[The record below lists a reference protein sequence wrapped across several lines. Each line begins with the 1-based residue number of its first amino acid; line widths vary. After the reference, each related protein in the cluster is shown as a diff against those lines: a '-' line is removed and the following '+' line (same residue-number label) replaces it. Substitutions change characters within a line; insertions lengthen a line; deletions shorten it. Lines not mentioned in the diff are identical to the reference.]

1 MGAFGQRAVHGPPG
15 AQIPVARDRLA
26 RELTTPVLAEIRIE
40 SLGAISLAT
49 AEFGRGLTVLT
60 GETGTGKTM
69 VVTGLHLLG
78 GARADATRVRSGAER
93 AVVEGRFS
101 TADLDDT
108 AHLDDLLDA
117 SGAERDED
125 GSVIAL
131 RTVAR
136 DGPSRAYLGGRSV
149 PAKSLS
155 GFTAELLTLHG
166 QNDQLRLMRPEE
178 QRGALDRFAGTGP
191 TLERYRKLRDAW
203 LSAQRDLIDRRNR
216 ARELVQ
222 ETDRLKFALNEIDTV
237 DPRPGEDDALVAD
250 IVRLSELDTLR
261 EAAVSAREALSA
273 EDPDG
278 SGVSATDSLGRA
290 RAALESTDD
299 AALRALAAQLD
310 EALTVVVEVARE
322 LGGFLDELPV
332 DASALESKL
341 ARQAELRT
349 LTRKYAADINGVLRW
364 AAQSRERLAQLDVS
378 EEGLA
383 ALANRVDELSRELS
397 ATAVDLGKARRTAA
411 KRLAKEVTA
420 ELSAL
425 AMADA
430 EFAIDV
436 TTDLAPDRDD
446 PAALTVSFGPSGPM
460 LARAGADGIDRVE
473 FGFAAHHGMTVL
485 PLAKSA
491 SGGELSRVMLA
502 LEVVLAASRKQSGGT
517 TMVFDE
523 IDAGV
528 GGWAAVQI
536 GRRLARLARTHQV
549 IVVTHLPQVAAYA
562 DVHLVV
568 YSDVGSKGASGVQR
582 VTGDDRVA
590 ELARMLAG
598 LGESDSGRAHA
609 RELLDAAQK
618 YQT

>member
-1 MGAFGQRAVHGPPG
+1 DAA
-15 AQIPVARDRLA
+15 AAALD
-26 RELTTPVLAEIRIE
+26 
-40 SLGAISLAT
+40 
-49 AEFGRGLTVLT
+49 
-60 GETGTGKTM
+60 ET
-69 VVTGLHLLG
+69 
-78 GARADATRVRSGAER
+78 
-93 AVVEGRFS
+93 
-101 TADLDDT
+101 
-108 AHLDDLLDA
+108 LDA

-131 RTVAR
+131 RSVSR

-155 GFTAELLTLHG
+155 GFTTELLTLHG

-178 QRGALDRFAGTGP
+178 QRGALDRFAGAGP
-191 TLERYRKLRDAW
+191 ACERYRKLRDAW
-203 LSAQRDLIDRRNR
+203 LSARSDLIDRRNR
-216 ARELVQ
+216 ARELAQ
-222 ETDRLKFALNEIDTV
+222 EADRFKFALNEIDTV
-237 DPRPGEDDALVAD
+237 DPQPGEDDALVAD
-250 IVRLSELDTLR
+250 ILRLSELDTLR
-261 EAAVSAREALSA
+261 EAAAIARAALSVDDA
-273 EDPDG
+273 DE
-278 SGVSATDSLGRA
+278 SGQTATDSLGKA

-299 AALRALAAQLD
+299 ATLQALAGQID
-310 EALTVVVEVARE
+310 EALTVVVDAARE
-322 LGGFLDELPV
+322 LGSFLDELPV

-341 ARQAELRT
+341 ARQAQLRT
-349 LTRKYAADINGVLRW
+349 LTRKYAADVDGVLQW
-364 AAQSRERLAQLDVS
+364 AQESRERLAQLDVS

-383 ALANRVDELSRELS
+383 ALERRVGELARELS
-397 ATAVDLGKARRTAA
+397 EAAVDLSNIRRKAA

-430 EFAIDV
+430 EFIIGV
-436 TTDLAPDRDD
+436 TTEIAAGQND
-446 PAALTVSFGPSGPM
+446 PATLALPSGE
-460 LARAGADGIDRVE
+460 LARAGGDGVDQVE
-473 FGFAAHHGMTVL
+473 FGFAAHRGMTVL

-502 LEVVLAASRKQSGGT
+502 LEAVLAASAAGT

-523 IDAGV
+523 VDAGV
-528 GGWAAVQI
+528 GGRAAVQI

-568 YSDVGSKGASGVQR
+568 HSAEQGDGPKGASGVRR

-618 YQT
+618 DEI

>member
-1 MGAFGQRAVHGPPG
+1 M
-15 AQIPVARDRLA
+15 
-26 RELTTPVLAEIRIE
+26 LTEIRIE
-40 SLGAISLAT
+40 SLGAISA
-49 AEFGRGLTVLT
+49 AVGEFDRGLTVLT

-78 GARADATRVRSGAER
+78 GARADATRVRSGADR
-93 AVVEGRFS
+93 AIVEGRF
-101 TADLDDT
+101 TTTDLDEAT
-108 AHLDDLLDA
+108 IVKLDDMLDA

-131 RTVAR
+131 RSVSR

-149 PAKSLS
+149 PAKSL
-155 GFTAELLTLHG
+155 GDFTAGLLTLHG

-178 QRGALDRFAGTGP
+178 QCGALDRFAKAGP
-191 TLERYRKLRDAW
+191 ALERYSKLRDAW
-203 LSAQRDLIDRRNR
+203 LSARRDLLDRRNR
-216 ARELVQ
+216 MRELAL
-222 ETDRLKFALNEIDTV
+222 EADRLNFALNEIDAV
-237 DPRPGEDDALVAD
+237 DPQPGEDDALVAE
-250 IVRLSELDTLR
+250 ILRLSELDTLR
-261 EAAVSAREALSA
+261 EAAAGARSALSSD
-273 EDPDG
+273 ETDG
-278 SGVSATDSLGRA
+278 SGFSATDSLGKA

-299 AALRALAAQLD
+299 AKLLALAGQLG
-310 EALTVVVEVARE
+310 EVLTVVVDAAGE
-322 LGGFLDELPV
+322 LGGFLEELPV

-349 LTRKYAADINGVLRW
+349 LTRKYAADIDGVLAW
-364 AAQSRERLAQLDVS
+364 AAESRERLAQLDVS

-383 ALANRVDELSRELS
+383 ALAKQVDELAREL
-397 ATAVDLGKARRTAA
+397 AQAAVDLSNIRRKAA

-420 ELSAL
+420 ELSGL

-430 EFAIDV
+430 QFSIDV
-436 TTDLAPDRDD
+436 TVDVAAAADD
-446 PAALTVSFGPSGPM
+446 AAALMLSSGE
-460 LARAGADGIDRVE
+460 LARAGADGVDQVE
-473 FGFAAHHGMTVL
+473 FGFAAHRGMDQL

-502 LEVVLAASRKQSGGT
+502 LEVVLAASAAGT

-523 IDAGV
+523 VDAGV
-528 GGWAAVQI
+528 GGRAAVQI

-568 YSDVGSKGASGVQR
+568 HGAGPKGTSVVRR
-582 VTGDDRVA
+582 VADDERVA

-618 YQT
+618 DEI

>member
-1 MGAFGQRAVHGPPG
+1 M
-15 AQIPVARDRLA
+15 LN
-26 RELTTPVLAEIRIE
+26 EIRIE
-40 SLGAISLAT
+40 SLGAISVAT
-49 AEFGRGLTVLT
+49 ADFDRGLTVLT

-78 GARADATRVRSGAER
+78 GARADATRVRSGADR
-93 AVVEGRFS
+93 AVVEGRF
-101 TADLDDT
+101 TTTDLDDT
-108 AHLDDLLDA
+108 VAAQVDGVLDA

-131 RTVAR
+131 RSVSR

-155 GFTAELLTLHG
+155 GFTTELLTLHG

-178 QRGALDRFAGTGP
+178 QRGALDRFAAAGP
-191 TLERYRKLRDAW
+191 TCERYRKLRDAW
-203 LSAQRDLIDRRNR
+203 MSARRDLIDRRNR
-216 ARELVQ
+216 ARELAQ
-222 ETDRLKFALNEIDTV
+222 EADRLQFALNEIDTV
-237 DPRPGEDDALVAD
+237 DPQPGEDDALVAD
-250 IVRLSELDTLR
+250 ILRLSELDTLR
-261 EAAVSAREALSA
+261 EAGATARAALSGPIDDA
-273 EDPDG
+273 DG
-278 SGVSATDSLGRA
+278 SGLGATDSLARA

-299 AALRALAAQLD
+299 AKLQALAEQIG
-310 EALTVVVEVARE
+310 EALTVAVDAGRA
-322 LGGFLDELPV
+322 LGDYLEELPL

-341 ARQAELRT
+341 ARQAQLRT
-349 LTRKYAADINGVLRW
+349 LTRKYAADIDGVLRW
-364 AAQSRERLAQLDVS
+364 AAESRERLAQLDIS

-383 ALANRVDELSRELS
+383 ALQRRVDGLAHEL
-397 ATAVDLGKARRTAA
+397 AQAAVDVSKVRHKAA

-430 EFAIDV
+430 EFTIGV
-436 TTDLAPDRDD
+436 TNDLVTAADD
-446 PAALTVSFGPSGPM
+446 PAALAVPSVPSGTM
-460 LARAGADGIDRVE
+460 ARAGGDGIDQVE
-473 FGFAAHHGMTVL
+473 FGFAAHRGMTVL

-502 LEVVLAASRKQSGGT
+502 LEVVLAASASGT

-523 IDAGV
+523 VDAGV

-562 DVHLVV
+562 DVHLAVH
-568 YSDVGSKGASGVQR
+568 STGRDGASGVR
-582 VTGDDRVA
+582 RLSGDERVA

-598 LGESDSGRAHA
+598 LGESDTGRAHA

-618 YQT
+618 DEI

>member
-1 MGAFGQRAVHGPPG
+1 M
-15 AQIPVARDRLA
+15 
-26 RELTTPVLAEIRIE
+26 LTEIRIE
-40 SLGAISLAT
+40 SLGAISA
-49 AEFGRGLTVLT
+49 AVGEFDRGLTVLT

-78 GARADATRVRSGAER
+78 GSRADATRVRSGADR
-93 AVVEGRFS
+93 AIVEGRF
-101 TADLDDT
+101 TTMDLDESMVVK
-108 AHLDDLLDA
+108 LDEMLDA

-131 RTVAR
+131 RSVSR

-149 PAKSLS
+149 PAKSL
-155 GFTAELLTLHG
+155 GDFTAGLLTLHG

-178 QRGALDRFAGTGP
+178 QRGALDRFAKAGP
-191 TLERYRKLRDAW
+191 ALERYCKLRDSW
-203 LSAQRDLIDRRNR
+203 LSARRDLLDRRNR
-216 ARELVQ
+216 MRELAL
-222 ETDRLKFALNEIDTV
+222 EADRLNFALNEIDAV
-237 DPRPGEDDALVAD
+237 DPQPGEDDALVAE
-250 IVRLSELDTLR
+250 ILRLSELDTLR
-261 EAAVSAREALSA
+261 EAAAGARAALSSDEA
-273 EDPDG
+273 DG
-278 SGVSATDSLGRA
+278 SGLSATDSLGKA

-299 AALRALAAQLD
+299 AKLLALAGQIG
-310 EALTVVVEVARE
+310 EVLTVVVDAAGE

-332 DASALESKL
+332 DASALEFKL

-349 LTRKYAADINGVLRW
+349 LTRKYAADIDGVLAW
-364 AAQSRERLAQLDVS
+364 AQESRQRLAQLDVS

-383 ALANRVDELSRELS
+383 ALGGRVDELAGEL
-397 ATAVDLGKARRTAA
+397 AAAAIDLSSMRRKAA

-420 ELSAL
+420 ELAGL

-430 EFAIDV
+430 QFSIDV
-436 TTDLAPDRDD
+436 TLEAASANDD
-446 PAALTVSFGPSGPM
+446 AATLMLPSGE
-460 LARAGADGIDRVE
+460 LVRAGVDGVDQVE
-473 FGFAAHHGMTVL
+473 FGFAAHRGMDQL
-485 PLAKSA
+485 PLARSA

-502 LEVVLAASRKQSGGT
+502 LEVVLAASRKETVGT

-523 IDAGV
+523 VDAGV
-528 GGWAAVQI
+528 GGRAAVQI

-568 YSDVGSKGASGVQR
+568 HGAGPRGTSVVRR
-582 VTGDDRVA
+582 VADDERVA

-598 LGESDSGRAHA
+598 LGDSDSGRAHA

-618 YQT
+618 DEI

>member
-1 MGAFGQRAVHGPPG
+1 M
-15 AQIPVARDRLA
+15 
-26 RELTTPVLAEIRIE
+26 LTEIRIE
-40 SLGAISLAT
+40 SLGAISA
-49 AEFGRGLTVLT
+49 AVGEFDRGLTVLT

-78 GARADATRVRSGAER
+78 GARADATRVRSGADR
-93 AVVEGRFS
+93 AIVEGRF
-101 TADLDDT
+101 TTTDLDE
-108 AHLDDLLDA
+108 AVIVKLDDMLDA

-131 RTVAR
+131 RSVSR

-149 PAKSLS
+149 PAKSL
-155 GFTAELLTLHG
+155 GDFTAGLLTLHG

-178 QRGALDRFAGTGP
+178 QCGALDRFAKAGP
-191 TLERYRKLRDAW
+191 ALERYCKLRDAW
-203 LSAQRDLIDRRNR
+203 LSARRDLLDRRNR
-216 ARELVQ
+216 MRELAL
-222 ETDRLKFALNEIDTV
+222 EADRLNFALNEIDAV
-237 DPRPGEDDALVAD
+237 DPQPGEDDALVAE
-250 IVRLSELDTLR
+250 ILRLSELDTLR
-261 EAAVSAREALSA
+261 EAAAGARAALSSDEA
-273 EDPDG
+273 DG
-278 SGVSATDSLGRA
+278 SGFSATDSLGKA

-299 AALRALAAQLD
+299 AKLVALAGQLD
-310 EALTVVVEVARE
+310 EVLTVVVDAAGE
-322 LGGFLDELPV
+322 LGGFLEELPV

-349 LTRKYAADINGVLRW
+349 LTRKYAADIDGVLAW
-364 AAQSRERLAQLDVS
+364 AAESRERLAQLDVS

-383 ALANRVDELSRELS
+383 SLAARVDELAREL
-397 ATAVDLGKARRTAA
+397 AQAAVDLSDIRRKAA

-420 ELSAL
+420 ELSGL

-430 EFAIDV
+430 QFSIDV
-436 TTDLAPDRDD
+436 SVDTASGADD
-446 PAALTVSFGPSGPM
+446 AATLTLPSGE
-460 LARAGADGIDRVE
+460 LARAGADGIDQVE
-473 FGFAAHHGMTVL
+473 FGFAAHRGMDQL

-502 LEVVLAASRKQSGGT
+502 LEVVLAASAAGT

-523 IDAGV
+523 VDAGV
-528 GGWAAVQI
+528 GGRAAVQI

-568 YSDVGSKGASGVQR
+568 HGAGPKGTSVVRR
-582 VTGDDRVA
+582 VADDERVA

-618 YQT
+618 DEI

>member
-1 MGAFGQRAVHGPPG
+1 M
-15 AQIPVARDRLA
+15 
-26 RELTTPVLAEIRIE
+26 LTEIRIE
-40 SLGAISLAT
+40 SLGAISA
-49 AEFGRGLTVLT
+49 AVGEFGRGLTVLT

-78 GARADATRVRSGAER
+78 GARADANRVRSGADR
-93 AVVEGRFS
+93 AVVEGRF
-101 TADLDDT
+101 TTTDLDD
-108 AHLDDLLDA
+108 AAIAKLDEMLDA

-131 RTVAR
+131 RSVSR

-149 PAKSLS
+149 PAKSL
-155 GFTAELLTLHG
+155 GDFTTELLTLHG
-166 QNDQLRLMRPEE
+166 QNDQLHLMRPEE
-178 QRGALDRFAGTGP
+178 QRGALDRFAKAAAA
-191 TLERYRKLRDAW
+191 LERYRKIREAW
-203 LSAQRDLIDRRNR
+203 LSARRDLLDRRSR
-216 ARELVQ
+216 MRELAL
-222 ETDRLKFALNEIDTV
+222 EADRLIFGLNEIDAV
-237 DPRPGEDDALVAD
+237 DPQAGEDDALVAE

-261 EAAVSAREALSA
+261 EAAATARAELTAELDDVSGASA
-273 EDPDG
+273 
-278 SGVSATDSLGRA
+278 VDSLGRA

-299 AALRALAAQLD
+299 AKLQALAGQIS
-310 EALTVVVEVARE
+310 ETLTVVTDVGHE
-322 LGGFLDELPV
+322 LGSYLQELPV

-349 LTRKYAADINGVLRW
+349 LTRKYAADIDGVLRW
-364 AAQSRERLAQLDVS
+364 AAESRDRLAQLDVS

-383 ALANRVDELSRELS
+383 ALERRADQLAIELAS
-397 ATAVDLGKARRTAA
+397 AATDLTGLRSKAA
-411 KRLAKEVTA
+411 KRLAKAVTA
-420 ELSAL
+420 ELSGL

-430 EFAIDV
+430 QFTIDV
-436 TTDLAPDRDD
+436 IIDVAPGPDD
-446 PAALTVSFGPSGPM
+446 PAALALPSGD
-460 LARAGADGIDRVE
+460 LARAGADGVDQVE
-473 FGFAAHHGMTVL
+473 FGFAAHRGMTEL

-502 LEVVLAASRKQSGGT
+502 LEVVLAASAAGT

-523 IDAGV
+523 VDAGV
-528 GGWAAVQI
+528 GGRAAVQI

-568 YSDVGSKGASGVQR
+568 HGAGPRGTSVVRR
-582 VTGDDRVA
+582 VADDERVA

-609 RELLDAAQK
+609 RELLDAAQGDEI
-618 YQT
+618 

>member
-1 MGAFGQRAVHGPPG
+1 M
-15 AQIPVARDRLA
+15 
-26 RELTTPVLAEIRIE
+26 LTEIRIE
-40 SLGAISLAT
+40 SLGAISA
-49 AEFGRGLTVLT
+49 AVGEFGRGLTVLT

-78 GARADATRVRSGAER
+78 GARADATRVRSGADR
-93 AVVEGRFS
+93 AIVEGRF
-101 TADLDDT
+101 TTTDLDD
-108 AHLDDLLDA
+108 AVVAQLDDMLDA

-131 RTVAR
+131 RSVSR

-149 PAKSLS
+149 PAKSL
-155 GFTAELLTLHG
+155 GDFTAGLLTLHG

-178 QRGALDRFAGTGP
+178 QCGALDRFAKARP
-191 TLERYRKLRDAW
+191 ALERYCKLRDAW
-203 LSAQRDLIDRRNR
+203 LSARRDLLDRRNR
-216 ARELVQ
+216 MRELAL
-222 ETDRLKFALNEIDTV
+222 EADRLNFALNEIDAV
-237 DPRPGEDDALVAD
+237 DPQPGEDDALVAE
-250 IVRLSELDTLR
+250 ILRLSELDTLR
-261 EAAVSAREALSA
+261 EAAALARAALSSDEA
-273 EDPDG
+273 DG
-278 SGVSATDSLGRA
+278 TGVSATDSLGKA

-299 AALRALAAQLD
+299 AKLVSLAGQLG
-310 EALTVVVEVARE
+310 EVLTVVVDAAAE
-322 LGGFLDELPV
+322 LGGFLEELPV

-349 LTRKYAADINGVLRW
+349 LTRKYAADIDGVLTW
-364 AAQSRERLAQLDVS
+364 ARESRERLAQLDVS

-383 ALANRVDELSRELS
+383 ALAARVDELGSEL
-397 ATAVDLGKARRTAA
+397 ARAAVDLSNLRRKAA

-420 ELSAL
+420 ELSGL

-430 EFAIDV
+430 QFSIDV
-436 TTDLAPDRDD
+436 TVDVASAADD
-446 PAALTVSFGPSGPM
+446 AAMLRLPSGE
-460 LARAGADGIDRVE
+460 LARAGADGVDQVE
-473 FGFAAHHGMTVL
+473 FGFAAHRGMDQL

-502 LEVVLAASRKQSGGT
+502 LEVVLAASRKETVGT

-523 IDAGV
+523 VDAGV
-528 GGWAAVQI
+528 GGRAAVQI

-562 DVHLVV
+562 DMHLVV
-568 YSDVGSKGASGVQR
+568 HGAGPKGTSVVRR
-582 VTGDDRVA
+582 VADDERVA

-618 YQT
+618 DEI